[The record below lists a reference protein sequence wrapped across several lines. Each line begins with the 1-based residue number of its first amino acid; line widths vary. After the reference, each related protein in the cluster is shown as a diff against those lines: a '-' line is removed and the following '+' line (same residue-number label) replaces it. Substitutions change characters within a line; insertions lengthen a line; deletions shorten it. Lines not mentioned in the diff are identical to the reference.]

1 MPSADLLSTIVR
13 ERTWPQRAGKAIAS
27 LAIVPAALAAI
38 AYFDP
43 RAGAY
48 ARTALDQLGVWPAAA
63 APIEP
68 MPAAAPAKASV
79 EAVTAANATAPAE
92 PAEAK
97 EPVGD
102 AAQMQVH
109 ARKLTDWLADIAA
122 SAGRGLI
129 LAPEVS
135 GEATAHFAE
144 ATSWEERLAALSRIH
159 GFHYTVGERLI
170 EAWVRPRETEAV
182 AATRT
187 VAATAIVAAADDEP
201 RERGARSDERAARDD
216 EEKAEDAATV
226 AEVIHPTHAR
236 AADLVSAVAKAARA
250 GKVEVAP
257 DPGSNSVVVAGEE
270 SAAHE
275 IAELVRA
282 LDVPRRRFVLEA
294 EIVELSSTA
303 RRELGVRWSI
313 DGTVGAVVDF
323 PAAESP
329 GESAGIIVAT
339 DGAHALRAR
348 ISTLEADG
356 HVRVVSRPRV
366 VVLEG
371 RPASIESVRIL
382 RVRFPSSTVVGQVE
396 DGGAVSS
403 GRAFEEIPVGVTLKV
418 EPSMQGDGRIVLRI
432 RAKSSTLG
440 PPQPPDDIPE
450 ELSRM
455 VDAEVAVADGE
466 TAILGGLLREGTDR
480 SGAGVPY
487 LRSVPL
493 LGLLFG
499 KRSHRDEGE
508 ELVVLVT
515 PRLIQP

>member
-13 ERTWPQRAGKAIAS
+13 ARTWPQRAGRVIAS
-27 LAIVPAALAAI
+27 LAIVPAALVAI
-38 AYFDP
+38 AHLEP
-43 RAGAY
+43 RAGVY
-48 ARTALDQLGVWPAAA
+48 ARAALDRLGVWPAAA
-63 APIEP
+63 APVEP
-68 MPAAAPAKASV
+68 PPGVASTENPTAASAPPKVALAAEPAAKTKDAEAPAAAP
-79 EAVTAANATAPAE
+79 
-92 PAEAK
+92 
-97 EPVGD
+97 PV
-102 AAQMQVH
+102 QVRS
-109 ARKLTDWLADIAA
+109 RKLGDWLADIAA

-144 ATSWEERLAALSRIH
+144 ATSWQERLAALSRVH
-159 GFHYTVGERLI
+159 GFHYAVGERLI

-182 AATRT
+182 AATAT
-187 VAATAIVAAADDEP
+187 VAATADGA
-201 RERGARSDERAARDD
+201 REHGDRSDERAARDE

-226 AEVIHPTHAR
+226 AEVVHPAHAR

-270 SAAHE
+270 SAVHE

-294 EIVELSSTA
+294 EIVELSSIA

-323 PAAESP
+323 PAAENA

-466 TAILGGLLREGTDR
+466 TAILGGLLREGSDR

-487 LRSVPL
+487 LRSVPV

-499 KRSHRDEGE
+499 KHSHRDEDE

-515 PRLIQP
+515 PHLIQP